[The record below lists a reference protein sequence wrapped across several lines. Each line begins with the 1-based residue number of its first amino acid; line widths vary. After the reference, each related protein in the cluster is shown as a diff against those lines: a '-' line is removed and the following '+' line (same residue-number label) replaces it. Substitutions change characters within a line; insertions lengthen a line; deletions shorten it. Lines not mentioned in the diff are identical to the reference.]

1 MSSHL
6 NEQRKAGKASS
17 SAQAYLN
24 GEGAG
29 GGFRREIQWQ
39 GEDVLTT
46 EEGRELV
53 KFFPFSSDKSLLSVP
68 QCQAL

>member
-1 MSSHL
+1 MSSRL
-6 NEQRKAGKASS
+6 NGQREKGSS
-17 SAQAYLN
+17 STQAYLN
-24 GEGAG
+24 GGGAR

-53 KFFPFSSDKSLLSVP
+53 KWN
-68 QCQAL
+68 

>member
-17 SAQAYLN
+17 STQAYLN
-24 GEGAG
+24 GGGAR

-46 EEGRELV
+46 EEGRKLV